1 MKGRIVSLNVS
12 RGGVPKTPVAE
23 AELTTTGL
31 ISDRQA
37 NTKFH
42 GGPKRA
48 LCLFSFELIQRLR
61 EEGHPISPGSVGENI
76 TISGLDWEA
85 LRPGAKLALG
95 DKVLIQ
101 VTSYTIPCPTIA
113 MSFLDGQYKRISQ
126 KLRPGNSRLY
136 ARVLHPG
143 RLAIG
148 QSVFVMDGKEWLSGV
163 PEL

>member
-12 RGGVPKTPVAE
+12 RGGVPKTSVAE
-23 AELTTTGL
+23 AELTMTGL

-37 NTKFH
+37 STKFH
-42 GGPKRA
+42 GGPERA

-61 EEGHPISPGSVGENI
+61 EEGNPISPGSVGENV
-76 TISGLDWEA
+76 TVSGLDWEA

-95 DKVLIQ
+95 DDVLIQ
-101 VTSYTIPCPTIA
+101 VTSYTTPCPAISR
-113 MSFLDGQYKRISQ
+113 SFMDGEYKRISQ

-136 ARVLHPG
+136 ARVLRPG

-148 QSVFVMDGKEWLSGV
+148 QSVFVLNGEDRFSGV